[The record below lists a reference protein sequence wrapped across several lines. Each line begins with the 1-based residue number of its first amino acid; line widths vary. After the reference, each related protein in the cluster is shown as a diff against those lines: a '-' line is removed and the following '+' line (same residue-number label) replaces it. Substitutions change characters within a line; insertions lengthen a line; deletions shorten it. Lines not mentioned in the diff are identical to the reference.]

1 MELRARNK
9 SKKSGRG
16 QQPRREEKTRE
27 ADRDEADRDE
37 AEKAAERKRGLPC
50 GRPFRQA
57 REAGGGGG
65 EET

>member
-27 ADRDEADRDE
+27 ADREE
-37 AEKAAERKRGLPC
+37 AETEDIYPT
-50 GRPFRQA
+50 
-57 REAGGGGG
+57 GGKP
-65 EET
+65 